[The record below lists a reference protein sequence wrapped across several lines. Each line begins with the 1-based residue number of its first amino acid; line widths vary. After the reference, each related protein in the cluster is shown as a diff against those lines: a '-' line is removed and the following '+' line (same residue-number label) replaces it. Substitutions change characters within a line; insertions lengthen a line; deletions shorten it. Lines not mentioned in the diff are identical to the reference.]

1 MARVATA
8 YAITSHPPADAIE
21 PPSSPRRLGRFRLRG
36 AGQTTFKLQTEA
48 SGIAIVCT
56 LLFLEEAGL
65 PLPVAPGEA
74 VLIGAGL
81 LVASGSAPV
90 WLIVPLAYVAVIAGV
105 LTGYAWAHRI
115 GPERVHAL
123 AARLHAGGPYD
134 RAAHRLRGAT
144 PLQIAA
150 SRLLPGLRVYTSLVA
165 GAVGVNLGRFM
176 AGVLPASAVW
186 VMAFTGLGF
195 FVGAPVERLLG
206 RFEAYGLRAA
216 MVAVVVIVWVVAAR
230 RMPPA
235 RIHSGSAHDH
245 EVLRLVVALAVDL
258 FAITGVAGALV
269 LLSGLAVGEA
279 GDLPLSGAFFAILG
293 IVYLVVARQTVGS
306 TLGEAL
312 LDVRYHPPR
321 RPWLPQVR

>member
-1 MARVATA
+1 MHTAVSGVA
-8 YAITSHPPADAIE
+8 
-21 PPSSPRRLGRFRLRG
+21 L
-36 AGQTTFKLQTEA
+36 
-48 SGIAIVCT
+48 VCA

-81 LVASGSAPV
+81 LIAGGGAPF
-90 WLIVPLAYVAVIAGV
+90 WLIVPVAYLAVICGV

-115 GPERVHAL
+115 GPRRVHAL

-134 RAAHRLRGAT
+134 RAASRLRGAT

-165 GAVGVNLGRFM
+165 GAVGVNMGRFM
-176 AGVLPASAVW
+176 AGVLPASALW
-186 VMAFTGLGF
+186 VVAFIGLGF

-206 RFEAYGLRAA
+206 RGEAYGLKAA
-216 MVAVVVIVWVVAAR
+216 AVAVVVIVWVVAAR
-230 RMPPA
+230 RMPLS
-235 RIHSGSAHDH
+235 RIHSATTTDD
-245 EVLRLVVALAVDL
+245 EALRLTVALAIDL
-258 FAITGVAGALV
+258 FAITSVAGALV
-269 LLSGLAVGEA
+269 LLTRVALGDS
-279 GDLPLSGAFFAILG
+279 GDLPYAAVIFAILG
-293 IVYLVVARQTVGS
+293 GLYLVVARQTVGS

-321 RPWLPQVR
+321 RPWLRRAP